1 MLLFPSII
9 PFHMQGLPIV
19 PPLSPPPSHMNTG
32 GTTGATATAVV
43 LTILVMVGAV
53 FHVAP
58 LAYLGTPVHDSGFSL
73 HQPLEYLLLAPI
85 ARLLDE
91 LSLLTDR
98 QHVDMLFSAA
108 IGAVVW
114 ACARTFRRT
123 ALSPRSRVCHGARDI
138 ASVTAATVLLYVVG
152 ALVPRPMVA
161 LRSANPSDVLVD
173 FHSHTHRSHDG
184 RWGFDVESNRAWHA
198 AAGFNAVY
206 VTDHQTMAG
215 WQMLADH
222 GALQR
227 GVNRV
232 REASL
237 AGIGAASS
245 TATILPGIETV
256 VPGAHLNLLGVSS
269 ASAPLFRHA
278 RDLDTA
284 AFAIAPSAGRPLVLL
299 TLPFD
304 LGRSPGRAPRIDAI
318 EISNGSP
325 RGLGFARLHR
335 TRILSLADSLRVP
348 VVASSNNHG
357 WGATAVSWTALRLER
372 WQAMS
377 PLDLDEQI
385 RATIIQRPEV
395 VRVVERSSLAP
406 SDGRLEEMLA
416 VPRLIVHVLRIAHPL
431 ERVAFA
437 VWIWAIWLIARR
449 RRRRRLFGAHA
460 AAGLAHPPRVSP

>member
-1 MLLFPSII
+1 M
-9 PFHMQGLPIV
+9 
-19 PPLSPPPSHMNTG
+19 
-32 GTTGATATAVV
+32 AVV
-43 LTILVMVGAV
+43 LTILVVAGAA
-53 FHVAP
+53 FQVAP
-58 LAYLGTPVHDSGFSL
+58 LVYAGTPAHDSGFSL
-73 HQPLEYLLLAPI
+73 HQPFEYLFLAPI
-85 ARLLDE
+85 VRLLDE

-98 QHVDMLFSAA
+98 QHIEVLSSAA
-108 IGAVVW
+108 LVAVVW
-114 ACARTFRRT
+114 ACARACLRA
-123 ALSPRSRVCHGARDI
+123 ALSARARICHGARAI
-138 ASVTAATVLLYVVG
+138 ASVAAATVLLYVVG

-161 LRSANPSDVLVD
+161 LRSANPADVLVD

-184 RWGFDVESNRAWHA
+184 RWGFDVESNRAWHG

-215 WQMLADH
+215 WQVLADH

-237 AGIGAASS
+237 AGTGAVSS

-284 AFAIAPSAGRPLVLL
+284 AFAMAPAAGRPLVLL

-357 WGATAVSWTALRLER
+357 WGATAVGWTALRLER

-377 PLDLDEQI
+377 PLALDEQI

-395 VRVVERSSLAP
+395 VRVVERSALAL

-416 VPRLIVHVLRIAHPL
+416 VPRLIVHILRIAHPL
-431 ERVAFA
+431 ERVSFA

-449 RRRRRLFGAHA
+449 RTSRRLLGAHA
-460 AAGLAHPPRVSP
+460 AAGLAHPAQVSP